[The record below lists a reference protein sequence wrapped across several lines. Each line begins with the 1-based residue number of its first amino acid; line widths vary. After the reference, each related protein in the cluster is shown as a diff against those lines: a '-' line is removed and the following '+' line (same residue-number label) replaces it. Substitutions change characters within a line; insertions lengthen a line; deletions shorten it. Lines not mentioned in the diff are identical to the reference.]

1 MKFVGDQIQIHYET
15 LFHNMFI
22 FGCAAYS
29 NEQIVVHFRSSGFIM
44 NLIQRKTDS
53 TQLKFIIK
61 KIISNKYKVH

>member
-29 NEQIVVHFRSSGFIM
+29 NEPIVVHFRSSGFIM

-53 TQLKFIIK
+53 TYFNEIVEFIIK
-61 KIISNKYKVH
+61 K

>member
-1 MKFVGDQIQIHYET
+1 MEFVGDQIQIHYET

-53 TQLKFIIK
+53 TYFNQIGEFIIK
-61 KIISNKYKVH
+61 K